1 MNQEGY
7 FSDVGKDVSA
17 MPELHADNVLA
28 YPKCCFNANPSQC
41 LVSFEDNP
49 LIPMDA
55 ICLLT
60 CKFHP
65 TPSPMLINP
74 ALQSIPAIQSIPAVN
89 SFQSHLPSSPS
100 TSTLLGENNATAA
113 KRAHIFSHQQSQP
126 AEEQLLSSSS
136 SLSGEGSAATAKR
149 ALIFSHKQSQ
159 PACQGIPDFRPSPG
173 L

>member
-17 MPELHADNVLA
+17 MPELHADNVPA
-28 YPKCCFNANPSQC
+28 YPQCCFNVNPSLY
-41 LVSFEDNP
+41 LVSFEDDP

-55 ICLLT
+55 VRPLT

-100 TSTLLGENNATAA
+100 TSTLSGENNAAA
-113 KRAHIFSHQQSQP
+113 TKRALIFSHQQSQP
-126 AEEQLLSSSS
+126 AQEQLSSSSS
-136 SLSGEGSAATAKR
+136 SLSGEDDTATAMR
-149 ALIFSHKQSQ
+149 ALIFS
-159 PACQGIPDFRPSPG
+159 
-173 L
+173 